1 MRLQPQFL
9 HEICGSLRKIC
20 IKFAIMHVDRQL
32 LAQMEQRLKGNKA
45 IILLGPR
52 QVGKTTLISQL
63 AEKSGGETLWLNG
76 DEADVREA
84 LTNTT
89 SAKLRAL
96 IGKNTLVIIDEAQ
109 RVENIGLCLKLITDN
124 IKGVKVI
131 ASGSSSFDLAN
142 KINEPLTGRKWEFT
156 LFPLSYNEMCK
167 HHGLLDE
174 NRLLEHRL
182 VYGYYPDVVTNPG
195 DEQEILKQ
203 LSDSYLYKDILT
215 WENIQKPE
223 RLEKLVQ
230 ALAFQ
235 VGSEVSYNELGQQT
249 GLDNETVERYIHLL
263 EKAFIVFRL
272 PSFSRNLRNELK
284 KSRKIYFYDNGLRNA
299 VIKQFNAL
307 AFRNDIGAL
316 WENFLVTERMKTL
329 EYQRVFANRYFWR
342 THAQQE
348 IDYIEERGGQLHA
361 FEFKWNAKAKVR
373 MPKAFGEAYPEHTFA
388 VVNKKSMSD
397 FLSTN

>member
-1 MRLQPQFL
+1 
-9 HEICGSLRKIC
+9 
-20 IKFAIMHVDRQL
+20 MHVERQL

-52 QVGKTTLISQL
+52 QVGKTTLINQL
-63 AEKSGGETLWLNG
+63 AEKTGGETLWLNG

-89 SAKLRAL
+89 STKLRAL

-156 LFPLSYNEMCK
+156 LFPLSYNEMCQ

-307 AFRNDIGAL
+307 AFRNDVGAL

-361 FEFKWNAKAKVR
+361 YEFKWNAK
-373 MPKAFGEAYPEHTFA
+373 
-388 VVNKKSMSD
+388 
-397 FLSTN
+397 